1 MKRLAVSA
9 ATVLAASALS
19 VAPAS
24 AHASLQS
31 SNPTENAVLD
41 AAPDEVTLTFNQSV
55 QQYFVTV
62 TVVGSDS
69 HDWAASDPV
78 VDGSTV
84 TVDLDG
90 LGAAGEYTIG
100 YRVVSA
106 DGHPITGSI
115 PFQLTQSSP
124 AATAA
129 AATPPATNLDF
140 TNKAEPA
147 AAEDAQET
155 SDRSDTSG
163 FPIWIIAVVVVAV
176 GASGVLFALRKRTH

>member
-1 MKRLAVSA
+1 MKRLAVIA
-9 ATVLAASALS
+9 AAVLAATALS
-19 VAPAS
+19 IAPAS
-24 AHASLQS
+24 AHAALQS
-31 SNPTENAVLD
+31 SNPAENAVLD
-41 AAPDEVTLTFNQSV
+41 AAPDEVTLTFNQNV
-55 QQYFVTV
+55 QQNFATV
-62 TVVGSDS
+62 TVVGSDQS
-69 HDWAASDPV
+69 QWAASEPV

-115 PFQLTQSSP
+115 PFQLTQASP
-124 AATAA
+124 AAT
-129 AATPPATNLDF
+129 TPPATNLDF
-140 TNKAEPA
+140 TNRAEPQA
-147 AAEDAQET
+147 TQDTEDN
-155 SDRSDTSG
+155 SG

>member
-1 MKRLAVSA
+1 MKRLAVIA
-9 ATVLAASALS
+9 AAILTATALS
-19 VAPAS
+19 IAPAA
-24 AHASLQS
+24 AHATLQS
-31 SNPTENAVLD
+31 SNPAENSVLD

-55 QQYFVTV
+55 QSNFATV
-62 TVVGSDS
+62 TVVGADGTQ
-69 HDWAASDPV
+69 WGASDPV

-115 PFQLTQSSP
+115 PFQLTQASSTS

-129 AATPPATNLDF
+129 TAVPAPTETTPT
-140 TNKAEPA
+140 
-147 AAEDAQET
+147 AAEEPED
-155 SDRSDTSG
+155 SSG
-163 FPIWIIAVVVVAV
+163 LPIWIVAVVVVAV
-176 GASGVLFALRKRTH
+176 GAAGVLFALRKRSN